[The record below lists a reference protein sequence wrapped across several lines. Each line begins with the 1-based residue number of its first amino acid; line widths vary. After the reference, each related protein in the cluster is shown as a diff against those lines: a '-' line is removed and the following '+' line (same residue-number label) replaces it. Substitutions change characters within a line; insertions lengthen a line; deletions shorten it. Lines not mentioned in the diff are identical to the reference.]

1 MMDKSTV
8 IQIFSPGFFDE
19 KSYTD
24 PKLLNGSVDTGKH
37 FVDDHRAKSLTNTT
51 SLVSYFVLIVTSD

>member
-37 FVDDHRAKSLTNTT
+37 FVDDHRAKSLTNTP
-51 SLVSYFVLIVTSD
+51 V